1 MLKFDVITIFPNV
14 FTTYCGE
21 SILKRAQEKKLVQIN
36 VHNLRDYTQDKH
48 HSTDDTPYGGGPG
61 MVMMVEPIASCLEKL
76 RFKCGQ
82 KNAKIILLSARGQK
96 LNQKMAQDLSRLK
109 NLTLICGRY
118 EGVDQRVSDHL
129 IDQEVSIGDY
139 VLTGGELPAMVM
151 IDVIT
156 RLVPGVIKPESLN
169 EESFSLTDGTAKATT
184 DGHVLEYPQ
193 YTKPEDFKGWKVP
206 EVLLS
211 GDHKKI
217 KQWKEENTHGISNF

>member
-1 MLKFDVITIFPNV
+1 MLKFNVITIFPNV
-14 FTTYCGE
+14 FATYCGE

-36 VHNLRDYTQDKH
+36 VYNLRDYTQDKH

-61 MVMMVEPIASCLEKL
+61 MVMMVEPIANCLEKL
-76 RFKCGQ
+76 RLKRNQ
-82 KNAKIILLSARGQK
+82 KNTKIILLSARGQK
-96 LNQKMAQDLSRLK
+96 FDQKMARDLALFK

-118 EGVDQRVSDHL
+118 EGVDQRVSDYL
-129 IDQEVSIGDY
+129 IDQEISIGDY
-139 VLTGGELPAMVM
+139 VLTGGELPVMVM
-151 IDVIT
+151 IDAIT

-169 EESFSLTDGTAKATT
+169 EESFSLTDDTAKTT
-184 DGHVLEYPQ
+184 GADNVLEYPQ

-217 KQWKEENTHGISNF
+217 KQWKEAHIRNF